1 MNSYLR
7 QSTASQSRALGPF
20 VDSSN
25 VPATGLS
32 IANTDIKIVVNGA
45 ASVNKNSGGGTHRVN
60 GVYGVTWDATDTATV
75 GEMEV
80 SVYVAGALVVFATY
94 TVLEEAQY
102 DSLFGAALLSL
113 DGSGNVLMALGKLSI
128 TPASGVAVEILGQGS
143 GAGVRIVGGATGKGL
158 EIIGG
163 ATSGNGVHISTT
175 NGVGLNVVAA
185 GTVAVQLTTSAAASA
200 LSIVGGASAT
210 AAVYILGGAGSEGL
224 RIVGGTDSDG
234 VRIHGGGADGVGL
247 QVRGGT
253 AAIGVD
259 VRGGSTSGDGIKI
272 SATSG
277 QAVWL
282 ESASGLGLYVKG
294 GGGNEGGYF
303 VGDDAP
309 GVRLVGGD
317 TAAGLHCQSGVGN
330 GAGIF
335 AVGGTTGPGIE
346 VRGGGSDSIGLWVK
360 GSGTGAGMTAVGGGS
375 GVPLNIE
382 TVRQITDE
390 LLKRDWT
397 AITGESARSL
407 LNAARLLRNHWEIV
421 AGILTVTKED
431 DSTTAWQA
439 AIATTPGAVPIT
451 GSDPT

>member
-1 MNSYLR
+1 
-7 QSTASQSRALGPF
+7 
-20 VDSSN
+20 
-25 VPATGLS
+25 
-32 IANTDIKIVVNGA
+32 
-45 ASVNKNSGGGTHRVN
+45 
-60 GVYGVTWDATDTATV
+60 
-75 GEMEV
+75 
-80 SVYVAGALVVFATY
+80 
-94 TVLEEAQY
+94 
-102 DSLFGAALLSL
+102 
-113 DGSGNVLMALGKLSI
+113 
-128 TPASGVAVEILGQGS
+128 
-143 GAGVRIVGGATGKGL
+143 
-158 EIIGG
+158 
-163 ATSGNGVHISTT
+163 
-175 NGVGLNVVAA
+175 
-185 GTVAVQLTTSAAASA
+185 
-200 LSIVGGASAT
+200 
-210 AAVYILGGAGSEGL
+210 
-224 RIVGGTDSDG
+224 
-234 VRIHGGGADGVGL
+234 
-247 QVRGGT
+247 VRGGT